1 MTGRR
6 YYITTLAD
14 WHRHAHRFAN
24 SHWLALAAAS
34 TNDNTDSDADG
45 SVVPTVG
52 ARHAVPERAAGTGAP
67 SSRKLADASCTVNS
81 ASSCADHGRAT
92 NGTAE
97 PSSIAGHGSA
107 VPLLNTIEAS
117 ANADASSA
125 RDAKLPGI
133 NATARIVVL
142 VDADEGVHLALDD
155 DGAFEPLPH
164 PFAPKAIS
172 HAAHEA
178 LASHGVTPG
187 ATTFDAAEA
196 VARAHPL
203 LRPRVF

>member
-24 SHWLALAAAS
+24 SHWLALGDDDSAIAS
-34 TNDNTDSDADG
+34 RELLDATRAGPDVPANMNT
-45 SVVPTVG
+45 G
-52 ARHAVPERAAGTGAP
+52 ARDTQPLGISAPHHAQPT
-67 SSRKLADASCTVNS
+67 DAT
-81 ASSCADHGRAT
+81 
-92 NGTAE
+92 
-97 PSSIAGHGSA
+97 
-107 VPLLNTIEAS
+107 
-117 ANADASSA
+117 
-125 RDAKLPGI
+125 
-133 NATARIVVL
+133 RIIVL

-155 DGAFEPLPH
+155 DVAFEALPH

-187 ATTFDAAEA
+187 STTFDAAEA
-196 VARAHPL
+196 IARAHPL
-203 LRPRVF
+203 LRSRVF

>member
-24 SHWLALAAAS
+24 SHWLALRDDDSASRELMDAAPAMPGVS
-34 TNDNTDSDADG
+34 AAHYAQPSDA
-45 SVVPTVG
+45 T
-52 ARHAVPERAAGTGAP
+52 
-67 SSRKLADASCTVNS
+67 
-81 ASSCADHGRAT
+81 
-92 NGTAE
+92 
-97 PSSIAGHGSA
+97 
-107 VPLLNTIEAS
+107 
-117 ANADASSA
+117 
-125 RDAKLPGI
+125 
-133 NATARIVVL
+133 RIIVL

-155 DGAFEPLPH
+155 DAAFEALPH

-178 LASHGVTPG
+178 LAAHGVTPG
-187 ATTFDAAEA
+187 STTFDAAEA
-196 VARAHPL
+196 IARAHPL

>member
-24 SHWLALAAAS
+24 SHWLALGDA
-34 TNDNTDSDADG
+34 DDSDIA
-45 SVVPTVG
+45 TVG
-52 ARHAVPERAAGTGAP
+52 ARHAVPEHADGEAAP
-67 SSRKLADASCTVNS
+67 SSRELTHASCTMPDVGADFPAHDAQPS
-81 ASSCADHGRAT
+81 AAT
-92 NGTAE
+92 
-97 PSSIAGHGSA
+97 
-107 VPLLNTIEAS
+107 
-117 ANADASSA
+117 
-125 RDAKLPGI
+125 
-133 NATARIVVL
+133 RIIVL

-155 DGAFEPLPH
+155 DAAFEALPH

-178 LASHGVTPG
+178 LAAHGVAPG
-187 ATTFDAAEA
+187 STTFDAAEA
-196 VARAHPL
+196 IARAHPL

>member
-6 YYITTLAD
+6 YYITTLAA

-24 SHWLALAAAS
+24 SHWLALSDDSAIAS
-34 TNDNTDSDADG
+34 
-45 SVVPTVG
+45 
-52 ARHAVPERAAGTGAP
+52 RE
-67 SSRKLADASCTVNS
+67 LADASCAVRDDGTNPTAHHAQPS
-81 ASSCADHGRAT
+81 PAT
-92 NGTAE
+92 
-97 PSSIAGHGSA
+97 
-107 VPLLNTIEAS
+107 
-117 ANADASSA
+117 
-125 RDAKLPGI
+125 
-133 NATARIVVL
+133 RIIVL

-155 DGAFEPLPH
+155 DAAFEALPH

-187 ATTFDAAEA
+187 STTFDAAEA
-196 VARAHPL
+196 IARAHPL

>member
-14 WHRHAHRFAN
+14 WQHHAHRFTN
-24 SHWLALAAAS
+24 SHWLALNNGDIA
-34 TNDNTDSDADG
+34 N
-45 SVVPTVG
+45 
-52 ARHAVPERAAGTGAP
+52 RE
-67 SSRKLADASCTVNS
+67 LA
-81 ASSCADHGRAT
+81 
-92 NGTAE
+92 
-97 PSSIAGHGSA
+97 
-107 VPLLNTIEAS
+107 
-117 ANADASSA
+117 
-125 RDAKLPGI
+125 
-133 NATARIVVL
+133 ATARIVVL

-155 DGAFEPLPH
+155 DAAFEALPH

-178 LASHGVTPG
+178 LAAHGVTPG

>member
-24 SHWLALAAAS
+24 SHWLALGNDDSAAS
-34 TNDNTDSDADG
+34 RELTD
-45 SVVPTVG
+45 
-52 ARHAVPERAAGTGAP
+52 
-67 SSRKLADASCTVNS
+67 
-81 ASSCADHGRAT
+81 AT
-92 NGTAE
+92 
-97 PSSIAGHGSA
+97 
-107 VPLLNTIEAS
+107 
-117 ANADASSA
+117 
-125 RDAKLPGI
+125 
-133 NATARIVVL
+133 RIVPDAQPPGVPFAHDAQPPDATRIIVL

-155 DGAFEPLPH
+155 DAAFEALPH

-178 LASHGVTPG
+178 LAAHGVAPG
-187 ATTFDAAEA
+187 STTFDAAEA
-196 VARAHPL
+196 IARAHPL

>member
-14 WHRHAHRFAN
+14 WSRHAHRFAT
-24 SHWLALAAAS
+24 SHWLALSGDDDAIASRELDDAACALP
-34 TNDNTDSDADG
+34 NVDANT
-45 SVVPTVG
+45 
-52 ARHAVPERAAGTGAP
+52 
-67 SSRKLADASCTVNS
+67 
-81 ASSCADHGRAT
+81 
-92 NGTAE
+92 
-97 PSSIAGHGSA
+97 
-107 VPLLNTIEAS
+107 
-117 ANADASSA
+117 SA
-125 RDAKLPGI
+125 RDTQPPGVTAAHRAQPLDVD
-133 NATARIVVL
+133 NATRIILL

-155 DGAFEPLPH
+155 DASFEALPH

-178 LASHGVTPG
+178 LASHGVAPG
-187 ATTFDAAEA
+187 STTFDAAEA

>member
-24 SHWLALAAAS
+24 SHWFALSTAS
-34 TNDNTDSDADG
+34 PSASSDASGCD
-45 SVVPTVG
+45 VATVG
-52 ARHAVPERAAGTGAP
+52 ARHAVPDHADSTAAP
-67 SSRKLADASCTVNS
+67 SSRELGDAL
-81 ASSCADHGRAT
+81 
-92 NGTAE
+92 
-97 PSSIAGHGSA
+97 SA
-107 VPLLNTIEAS
+107 VCDDGSNTTTPGAQP
-117 ANADASSA
+117 
-125 RDAKLPGI
+125 RDI
-133 NATARIVVL
+133 DVATTRILVL

-155 DGAFEPLPH
+155 DAAFEALPH

-178 LASHGVTPG
+178 LAAHGVTPG
-187 ATTFDAAEA
+187 STTFDAAEA

>member
-24 SHWLALAAAS
+24 SHWLALS
-34 TNDNTDSDADG
+34 DDNDPDRDADDS
-45 SVVPTVG
+45 SVATVG
-52 ARHAVPERAAGTGAP
+52 ARHAVPEHADGKAAP
-67 SSRKLADASCTVNS
+67 FSRELADASCAVTDVSTNQS
-81 ASSCADHGRAT
+81 AHDTHPTGFFVAHHAQPPDAT
-92 NGTAE
+92 
-97 PSSIAGHGSA
+97 
-107 VPLLNTIEAS
+107 
-117 ANADASSA
+117 
-125 RDAKLPGI
+125 
-133 NATARIVVL
+133 RIVVL

-155 DGAFEPLPH
+155 DAAFEALPH

-178 LASHGVTPG
+178 LAVHGVAPG
-187 ATTFDAAEA
+187 STTFDAAEA
-196 VARAHPL
+196 IARAHPL